1 MAKLKHSHLK
11 LVSPSDAKGDANA
24 RVSLQKD
31 KPILSEFYIHAVLQA
46 ARGYQLGLDLGSAK
60 SWGLNRAIFYQA
72 AKSGSIQ
79 KRGKK
84 VSSGNDGHFYHAGG
98 MRTSKYKN
106 FGILYPVGR
115 EKAYA
120 ARDPQGGI
128 RFIIGGK
135 PQTPEMFD
143 RQIKKRFPDFELVW
157 NEAIQMMEMAG
168 LPTLNSA
175 SRFHDAV
182 YKRWRE
188 QLAQSWS
195 KGESALSSVRTAA

>member
-1 MAKLKHSHLK
+1 MTKPRNSHLK
-11 LVSPSDAKGDANA
+11 LVSQSDFDSK
-24 RVSLQKD
+24 KD
-31 KPILSEFYIHAVLQA
+31 DKKPIPQGKMPLSEFYIHAVLQA

-72 AKSGSIQ
+72 AKNGYIQ
-79 KRGKK
+79 KRGRKAQ
-84 VSSGNDGHFYHAGG
+84 VSNGGHFFQEKGIQS
-98 MRTSKYKN
+98 SKHKN

-120 ARDPQGGI
+120 ARDSQGGI

-143 RQIKKRFPDFELVW
+143 RQIKKRFPNFNLVW
-157 NEAIQMMEMAG
+157 NESIQLMEIAG

-188 QLAQSWS
+188 RLADSWS
-195 KGESALSSVRTAA
+195 KGESALRSLRIAA